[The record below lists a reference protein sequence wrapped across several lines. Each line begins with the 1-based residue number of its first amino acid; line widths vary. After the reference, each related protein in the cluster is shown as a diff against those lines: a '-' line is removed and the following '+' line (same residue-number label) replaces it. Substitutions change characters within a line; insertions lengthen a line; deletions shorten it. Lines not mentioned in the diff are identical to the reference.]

1 MKKGFTII
9 EVALVLAIAGL
20 IFLMV
25 FVALPGLRAQQRDT
39 ERREHIMS
47 FIDKLKDYERNNRGA
62 LPSGANENTIIKVTK
77 SNSSSGSENSWAGF
91 YREYLDESKTMDPV
105 GEYYEFNIGQC
116 KQSHVDQDCTTSG
129 LSDVYDAPFPNG
141 YKMFVVL
148 QATCKGD
155 KAVATG
161 NPRSAAIV
169 YKLEGAGVHC
179 NNT

>member
-39 ERREHIMS
+39 ERREDIIS
-47 FIDKLKDYERNNRGA
+47 LIDNIKKYEQNNRGA
-62 LPSGANENTIIKVTK
+62 LPGGSDQLPITVTK
-77 SNSSSGSENSWAGF
+77 GSSGGATTWAGF
-91 YREYLDESKTMDPV
+91 YNSYLKENFMDPA
-105 GEYYEFNIGQC
+105 GEYYKLVIGRC
-116 KQSHVDQDCTTSG
+116 GQSRVNEECTMND
-129 LSDVYDAPFPNG
+129 LNNVYDAFFPNN
-141 YKMFVVL
+141 YKMFIVL

-155 KAVATG
+155 RAVATG